1 MLLRRE
7 KERRS
12 KGELT
17 VSADLSWARGYDGRA
32 CDFIGEVMGPAWWT
46 PDWLAWRSFVK
57 TLFAEEQDAEELEVF
72 RRCTGLDAPSADRQR
87 VAWLPVGRR
96 GGKSRMEAMIALHL
110 ACCYDYTPYL
120 APGELGYI
128 SVLADT
134 RDHASQI
141 MNYAKGTLTA
151 RPRLRALVRKEL
163 VESIEIEGRVKIEV
177 VTASIEAVR
186 SRTVVG
192 AIFDEIA
199 FWQADETCANPD
211 EEIINAIRPAMITIP
226 NSVQLGASSR
236 YARKGAL
243 WNAYRDHYGKSEGP
257 LVWSADTV
265 TMHPSVDQDYIRGE
279 YERDPLAAGAE
290 YGLEW
295 RADVAAFV
303 EREVVEAAVLRG
315 TFEVA
320 PRPAVRYKAFCD
332 PAGGSGGDS
341 FTLAIGHAEADG
353 RGVLDVLR
361 EIRPSFLPSA
371 ATAEFAELLK
381 SYRLSAVRGDHYAGD
396 WPTDEFRKNGIA
408 YEVSERTKSQIY
420 VDWLPLINSG
430 RCSLLDIP
438 RLVAQTCGL
447 ERRTSRAGRDSID
460 HAPGGHDDVVNAAA
474 GCLLQVTSYGKVIQ
488 ISDQAMARAMGG
500 RRHG

>member
-1 MLLRRE
+1 LLRE
-7 KERRS
+7 KERRQRS
-12 KGELT
+12 EAT
-17 VSADLSWARGYDGRA
+17 VSPELAWARGYAGRA
-32 CDFIGEVMGPAWWT
+32 CEFIGEVMGPAWWT
-46 PDWLAWRSFVK
+46 NDWLAWRSFVK
-57 TLFAEEQDAEELEVF
+57 TIFGEEQTAEELAVF
-72 RRCTGLDAPSADRQR
+72 RQCTGLEAPPVGRQR

-96 GGKSRMEAMIALHL
+96 GGKSRIEALVALHL

-120 APGELGYI
+120 APGELGHI

-141 MNYAKGTLTA
+141 MNYAKGALA
-151 RPRLRALVRKEL
+151 SRPRLRSLVRKEL

-211 EEIINAIRPAMITIP
+211 EEIINAIRPSMITIP
-226 NSVQLGASSR
+226 NSLQLGASSR

-265 TMHPSVDQDYIRGE
+265 TMHPSVDQDYIREE

-303 EREVVEAAVLRG
+303 EREVVEAAVMRG
-315 TFEVA
+315 TFEAA
-320 PRPAVRYKAFCD
+320 PRPGVTYKAFCD

-341 FTLAIGHAEADG
+341 FTLAIGHSEPDG
-353 RGVLDVLR
+353 RGALDALR
-361 EIRPSFLPSA
+361 EIRPTFRPDLATSEHA
-371 ATAEFAELLK
+371 ALLK
-381 SYRLSAVRGDHYAGD
+381 AYKIQVVRGDHYAGD
-396 WPTDEFRKNGIA
+396 WPADEFRKNGIS
-408 YEVSERTKSQIY
+408 YEVSELTKSQIY
-420 VDWLPLINSG
+420 VNWLPLVNSA

-438 RLVAQTCGL
+438 RLVAQACGL

-474 GCLLQVTSYGKVIQ
+474 GCLLQVTSHATVIK
-488 ISDQAMARAMGG
+488 IGDAAMARAAA
-500 RRHG
+500 RRYG